1 MNEPRRW
8 QAQIRDVVFGHGVTV
23 VEPVN
28 LYECVIGDECFIGP
42 FVEIQRGVRIGRRTR
57 VQSHS
62 FICELV
68 TIGEECFI
76 GHGVMFINDTFQLGV
91 RHPAVSFGSQRW
103 WATAS
108 VLGAMPRFCPSPSW
122 TMSSSGRG
130 QW

>member
-8 QAQIRDVVFGHGVTV
+8 QAQIRDVIFGYGVTV

-76 GHGVMFINDTFQLGV
+76 GHG
-91 RHPAVSFGSQRW
+91 
-103 WATAS
+103 
-108 VLGAMPRFCPSPSW
+108 
-122 TMSSSGRG
+122 
-130 QW
+130 